1 MVLESFKLLVRNI
14 TLLVFAPLVV
24 GFGSVL
30 LVNEKQ
36 SSNLT
41 ARKVFFLALFL
52 ILLGTYVG
60 MTVLPVILGQ
70 LLMSDLMKV

>member
-1 MVLESFKLLVRNI
+1 MVLESFKLLARKI

-24 GFGSVL
+24 AYGYAL

-36 SSNLT
+36 SSNLI
-41 ARKVFFLALFL
+41 ARKVFSLVLSL

-60 MTVLPVILGQ
+60 MTVLPVILVQ
-70 LLMSDLMKV
+70 LLMSDLMKA